1 MSVDGRR
8 RLPGEP
14 QPAVSYVTIRG
25 RYFDALGV
33 RLLRGRPLDNRDV
46 TPGTEGAIVNQRLAA
61 LFFPNEDP
69 IGRRVC
75 LTVTNES
82 AAAAPECATIVGVSP
97 TVRQQYFQEL
107 DPVVYVPDRG
117 RDSEL
122 MLIVRS
128 QSGPDAVTPSI
139 RTELAALDA
148 GISLSAIMPLDRAM
162 TQSRWGHRVFGG
174 MLTAFALVGLILA
187 AVGLYAVTAFSV
199 VQRTRE
205 IGIRMALG
213 SRPGELVW
221 LFVGRAA
228 LPIGIGMTLG
238 LAGAFALGRLL
249 RRFLIQTSPT
259 EPVVLVS
266 IATLLVAVSLAAAF
280 FPARRATRFD
290 PVKALRY
297 E

>member
-1 MSVDGRR
+1 
-8 RLPGEP
+8 
-14 QPAVSYVTIRG
+14 
-25 RYFDALGV
+25 
-33 RLLRGRPLDNRDV
+33 
-46 TPGTEGAIVNQRLAA
+46 
-61 LFFPNEDP
+61 
-69 IGRRVC
+69 
-75 LTVTNES
+75 
-82 AAAAPECATIVGVSP
+82 
-97 TVRQQYFQEL
+97 
-107 DPVVYVPDRG
+107 
-117 RDSEL
+117 
-122 MLIVRS
+122 
-128 QSGPDAVTPSI
+128 
-139 RTELAALDA
+139 
-148 GISLSAIMPLDRAM
+148 MPLDRAM